1 MAEAARI
8 LSARERGRQARH
20 DRILDASARLFA
32 EHGFAKTSV
41 DEIAAAAGV
50 SKGLVYDHYDSKE
63 ELLAAVFWRLV
74 EQWDAETL
82 RDAHF
87 DESDIPASLGRVIA
101 ASIRALRRNKLLARI
116 LTQDIRSLLPSE
128 RDNATAFVVRYCE
141 QLAAVLAH
149 GVQAGQLRADLD
161 AAHTAEIIWALHH
174 SLSPGILVLPDGE
187 WRPDADA
194 LLQSAIDLVIRG
206 IRS

>member
-1 MAEAARI
+1 MVEASRS

-20 DRILDASARLFA
+20 DRILDAASRLFA
-32 EHGFAKTSV
+32 EPGFAKTSV
-41 DEIAAAAGV
+41 DEVAAAAGV

-87 DESDIPASLGRVIA
+87 DESDIPASLGHVIA
-101 ASIRALRRNKLLARI
+101 ASIRAVRRSKLLQRI
-116 LTQDIRSLLPSE
+116 LTQDFRSLLPSE
-128 RDNATAFVVRYCE
+128 RDNAIAFVVHYCRRLE
-141 QLAAVLAH
+141 PVLAH
-149 GVQAGQLRADLD
+149 GVRVGQLRADLD
-161 AAHTAEIIWALHH
+161 TAHTAEIIWALHH
-174 SLSPGILVLPDGE
+174 ALSPGILVLPNGE

-194 LLQSAIDLVIRG
+194 LLQSAIDLIIHG
-206 IRS
+206 IRR